1 MSEIYQTELLK
12 LAGRATGAGRLDN
25 PDASATAHNPMCGDR
40 ITMDLRLHNGTVTE
54 LGYAVRACLV
64 CQASASLAGA
74 GFAGHTP
81 AELAALRD
89 AVDTFLKDEGPAPDG
104 YGVFEPVRQH
114 LSRHTCVLLP
124 FDAVEKAA
132 SDQKN

>member
-12 LAGRATGAGRLDN
+12 LAGRASGAGRLDA

-40 ITMDLRLHNGTVTE
+40 ITMDLRLDNGTVTD

-64 CQASASLAGA
+64 CQASASLAGEGFRGQTVA
-74 GFAGHTP
+74 GID
-81 AELAALRD
+81 ALRD
-89 AVDTFLKDEGPAPDG
+89 AVDAYLKDAGPAPEG
-104 YGVFEPVRQH
+104 YAVFEPVRQH

-132 SDQKN
+132 SGED